1 MGKVLCRVI
10 GGGSSV
16 GTAKAG
22 DVIKGKTF
30 SNDDDVEVQGTLQGT
45 GTAIEG
51 DVLKGCSFY
60 NTNLQN
66 RLSGTL
72 ELTGDAGEYDTIKGK
87 TFYSN
92 NAKVKKTGTLPE
104 YPSGSD
110 AQSCTLHDNYVY
122 YRINK
127 GAYRSTWSGDQTEV
141 KYPALSVIAALGIA
155 SITSFKVAQ
164 YGPNTLRFTWAKPS
178 KGLWSGVHIIG
189 KLNSWPTSPTDGS
202 RSWDSGDTYKD
213 SGSIETGTWYFR
225 AYSYITWTGGR
236 YYSQNPEGSA
246 SIYNTTSHGN
256 TTLTGSTKW
265 TVPAG
270 CNYITA
276 FLVGGGGGLSWPWCQ
291 GGHNGSSSGMTMALS
306 NGAAGGYTKTQGFS
320 VTPGETLTITVGAG
334 GVGNGGT
341 SAVYH
346 QNGSLIASAAGG
358 GAGTT
363 FTWPSSNSTY
373 TASDKAANGGS
384 GGGGASANWHRNGSG
399 INDNYNFPGKGGSD
413 GSDGES
419 AGYVYMG
426 GSSGDDRKYRYN
438 GGSGQGY
445 STKAWGNTGQPYSPG
460 CGGGSMDWRN
470 VHSPE
475 SYGSFGAGLTGNN
488 SGAAANRVIVFSRDN
503 WDSDH
508 LDAGSVSGSSGV
520 VLLKW

>member
-1 MGKVLCRVI
+1 MSKVLCRVI

-16 GTAKAG
+16 GTAKAA

-51 DVLKGCSFY
+51 DVLKGKSFY

-66 RLSGTL
+66 KMTGTL
-72 ELTGDAGEYDTIKGK
+72 ELTGDASDYDVIQNKG
-87 TFYSN
+87 FYS
-92 NAKVKKTGTLPE
+92 KDPKIKKTGTLPD
-104 YPSGSD
+104 YPTGTD
-110 AQSCTLHDNYVY
+110 AQSCALADNYLY

-127 GAYRSTWSGDQTEV
+127 GAYRATWSGDQTEV

-256 TTLTGSTKW
+256 TTLRGSTRW

-270 CNYITA
+270 CNYVTA
-276 FLVGGGGGLSWPWCQ
+276 FLVGGGGGLSWPYIPA
-291 GGHNGSSSGMTMALS
+291 GRKNIAISG
-306 NGAAGGYTKTQGFS
+306 GAAGGYTKTQGFS
-320 VTPGETLTITVGAG
+320 VTPGEILSITVGAG
-334 GVGNGGT
+334 GTGNGGT
-341 SAVYH
+341 SAIYH
-346 QNGSLIASAAGG
+346 QNGSLAVSAAGG
-358 GAGTT
+358 GSGNVTVLLSA
-363 FTWPSSNSTY
+363 S
-373 TASDKAANGGS
+373 ASDMNSHHDAKGGSGGS
-384 GGGGASANWHRNGSG
+384 GGGTGVLYGSSSDYTTYGGNGG
-399 INDNYNFPGKGGSD
+399 YFVEFQRVKYEEFLKNQPIFKKDLNCCADCAKIQGNVILRTRQAGDFYRPAGRHLRKTLKKYYNELGVPQAERPLLPLLAD
-413 GSDGES
+413 GSE
-419 AGYVYMG
+419 VL
-426 GSSGDDRKYRYN
+426 
-438 GGSGQGY
+438 
-445 STKAWGNTGQPYSPG
+445 WLWG
-460 CGGGSMDWRN
+460 CGFAEGCAPDEYTHE
-470 VHSPE
+470 V
-475 SYGSFGAGLTGNN
+475 LTVRTEKTGE
-488 SGAAANRVIVFSRDN
+488 A
-503 WDSDH
+503 
-508 LDAGSVSGSSGV
+508 
-520 VLLKW
+520 

>member
-16 GTAKAG
+16 GTAKAA

-189 KLNSWPTSPTDGS
+189 KINSWPTSPTDGS

-256 TTLTGSTKW
+256 TTLTGSTRW

-270 CNYITA
+270 CNYVTA
-276 FLVGGGGGLSWPWCQ
+276 FLVGGGGGLSWPWMSTSTKAI
-291 GGHNGSSSGMTMALS
+291 SS
-306 NGAAGGYTKTQGFS
+306 GAAGGYTKTQGFS
-320 VTPGETLTITVGAG
+320 VTPGETLSITVGAG
-334 GVGNGGT
+334 STGNGGT
-341 SAVYH
+341 SSIYH
-346 QNGSLIASAAGG
+346 QNGSLIVSAGGG
-358 GAGTT
+358 GAGSVR
-363 FTWPSSNSTY
+363 TWDSG
-373 TASDKAANGGS
+373 SDKYSITGGAGGS
-384 GGGGASANWHRNGSG
+384 GGGAGEANHPKSAGQDGSAYAG
-399 INDNYNFPGKGGSD
+399 NGGSD
-413 GSDGES
+413 GSNGGYSGYTQFDSDGDPYS
-419 AGYVYMG
+419 IDTMA
-426 GSSGDDRKYRYN
+426 

-445 STKAWGNTGQPYSPG
+445 STKAWGNQGQPYSPG
-460 CGGGSMDWRN
+460 CGGGSLCKYNDESGSRN
-470 VHSPE
+470 G
-475 SYGSFGAGLTGNN
+475 SYGTGLTGNN
-488 SGAAANRVIVFSRDN
+488 SGAAAKKVIHKSKDDN
-503 WDSDH
+503 DYAW
-508 LDAGSVSGSSGV
+508 DAGSVSGSSGV

>member
-16 GTAKAG
+16 GTAKAA

-104 YPSGSD
+104 YPSGTD
-110 AQSCTLHDNYVY
+110 AQSCTLSNNYVY

-256 TTLTGSTKW
+256 TTLTGSTRW

-270 CNYITA
+270 CNYVTA
-276 FLVGGGGGLSWPWCQ
+276 FLVGGGGGLSWPYIPS
-291 GGHNGSSSGMTMALS
+291 GSRNLAISG
-306 NGAAGGYTKTQGFS
+306 GAAGGYTKTQGFS
-320 VTPGETLTITVGAG
+320 VTPGETLSITVGAG
-334 GVGNGGT
+334 GTGNGGT
-341 SAVYH
+341 SAIYH
-346 QNGSLIASAAGG
+346 QNGSLAVSAAGG
-358 GAGTT
+358 GAGSVNVFHDNVT
-363 FTWPSSNSTY
+363 SLHSAQGGS
-373 TASDKAANGGS
+373 GGS
-384 GGGGASANWHRNGSG
+384 GGGTGVSYGTTSG
-399 INDNYNFPGKGGSD
+399 YTTYAGNGGSD
-413 GSDGES
+413 GVSGRNPS
-419 AGYVYMG
+419 ATA
-426 GSSGDDRKYRYN
+426 SSGMYEIGPTN
-438 GGSGQGY
+438 GTSQGY
-445 STKAWGNTGQPYSPG
+445 STKAWGNQGQPYSPG
-460 CGGGSMDWRN
+460 GGGTALRFG
-470 VHSPE
+470 
-475 SYGSFGAGLTGNN
+475 GSSDSADGGKDGAGLTGNN
-488 SGAAANRVIVFSRDN
+488 SGAGSFKGIIHTKD
-503 WDSDH
+503 DTGQYEYI
-508 LDAGSVSGSSGV
+508 DAGSASGSSGV